1 MTGDSPSRRYDP
13 NNGTGGLPPG
23 SARRAGPTVPT
34 RSLATDLWRYTGMSP
49 ANMQLYLDWYVYLFR
64 VNQARDRWDPT
75 ARVLRHMMMARHVS
89 AVQGSRPIT
98 YLVDCQIFFIFLPG
112 IVT

>member
-1 MTGDSPSRRYDP
+1 MMTGEKGFGDQCSFYATKHNP
-13 NNGTGGLPPG
+13 NNVTGGLPPG

-75 ARVLRHMMMARHVS
+75 ARVLRHMMMAPARFRS
-89 AVQGSRPIT
+89 SRQPT
-98 YLVDCQIFFIFLPG
+98 NHLSS
-112 IVT
+112 